1 MTETSGF
8 QGSAV
13 EDTQT
18 DEQRLW
24 EHCVPQV
31 TTLREVLPVA
41 CTGSLNIFPSII
53 DLGTRWRCV
62 VN

>member
-13 EDTQT
+13 GDTQT

-24 EHCVPQV
+24 EHFAPQV
-31 TTLREVLPVA
+31 TLREVLPVA
-41 CTGSLNIFPSII
+41 
-53 DLGTRWRCV
+53 
-62 VN
+62 